1 MKVRR
6 LFAFLLGLAGFT
18 LFAGPSWA
26 EPAVPK
32 ETPLFVTPTDENDRA
47 TQHLYPLGWS
57 ADGKFAW
64 LTRNI
69 EEETED
75 GMWTLTVMDAVSNQR
90 LEKQEIT
97 FQYRPGEGLEKF
109 WRKQG
114 KTILATLAKHAV
126 KAGPTVMDHFPLA
139 LGPKLRYRVGVSLAV
154 TAGSS
159 EQVENAVKSCEL
171 SVNLNGTATVIWK
184 QSYEADLPYL
194 VSVAGCFH
202 SPDEKFGVVVVTML
216 KRGWHGGPHMRSMA
230 GMAGF
235 QMNAE

>member
-1 MKVRR
+1 M
-6 LFAFLLGLAGFT
+6 LGLAAIT
-18 LFAGPSWA
+18 LFAAPNWA
-26 EPAVPK
+26 ETAVPK
-32 ETPLFVTPTDENDRA
+32 ETPLFATPKAGNDRA
-47 TQHLYPLGWS
+47 AQHLYPLGWS

-64 LTRNI
+64 LTRNV

-75 GMWTLTVMDAVSNQR
+75 GMWTLSVLDTVSNKEV
-90 LEKQEIT
+90 EKQEIT

-109 WRKQG
+109 WKKQA
-114 KTILATLAKHAV
+114 KTILATLAKHGV
-126 KAGPTVMDHFPLA
+126 KVGPAVMDHFPLA
-139 LGPKLRYRVGVSLAV
+139 LGPKLRYRVGASLSV

-171 SVNLNGTATVIWK
+171 SVTLNGTATAIWK

-216 KRGWHGGPHMRSMA
+216 KRGWHGGPHLRSIA
-230 GMAGF
+230 AMAGF
-235 QMNAE
+235 RMNAE